1 MPTAIDHR
9 TLYRLPWN
17 LADNPIAW
25 LEPTQA
31 CNLACDG
38 CYRANVQEH
47 KSMAEVEA
55 DLEVFAKLRTFDGV
69 SLAGGDPLVHPEL
82 PAIVR
87 LVTARGHKAIVNTN
101 GLALTRELLGELK
114 TAGLV
119 GITFHVDSKQ
129 GRPGW
134 RGKDEKAMCD
144 LRSEYAELVASVG
157 GIALAFNSTV
167 YEDTLEEVPDLV
179 AWAERNVDV
188 VQTMVFI
195 TLRAAALE
203 GFDYFQGGKKI
214 DVSPLVYASNKARRT
229 DISSREVVDVIQGRF
244 PDFEPCAYLNGTEA
258 PDSFKWL
265 VALRAG
271 SGGRIDGY
279 LGARFMEVAQASY
292 HVLTGRYMSYAAPDT
307 LAMGRMI
314 FSTSW
319 WDAGVRAAARAYA
332 RRVAHHPLDLLKRE
346 RLQSI
351 VVIQPIDL
359 LPDGRQN
366 MCDGCPDMTV
376 HDGRLVWSC
385 RLEEPRRYGGFLTS
399 APSAGACRPCRLASP
414 ES

>member
-38 CYRANVQEH
+38 CYRANVLEH

-55 DLEVFAKLRTFDGV
+55 DLDVFAKLRTFDGV
-69 SLAGGDPLVHPEL
+69 SIAGGDPLVHPEL

-87 LVTARGHKAIVNTN
+87 RVTARGHKAIVNTN

-134 RGKDEKAMCD
+134 RGKDEKGMCD

-157 GIALAFNSTV
+157 GIAVAFNSTV

-179 AWAERNVDV
+179 AWAERNVDL

-203 GFDYFQGGKKI
+203 GFDYFQCGKKV
-214 DVSPLVYASNKARRT
+214 DVSPLAYASDKARRT
-229 DISSREVVDVIQGRF
+229 DISSREVVDVIRTRF

-271 SGGRIDGY
+271 SGGQIDGY

-292 HVLTGRYMSYAAPDT
+292 HLLTGRYMSYAAPDV

-319 WDAGVRAAARAYA
+319 WDAGVRSAARAYA
-332 RRVAHHPLDLLKRE
+332 RRIAQHPLDLLKRE

-351 VVIQPIDL
+351 VVIQPIDV

-385 RLEEPRRYGGFLTS
+385 RLEEPRQYGGFLTS
-399 APSAGACRPCRLASP
+399 APSERS
-414 ES
+414 